1 MNLRVH
7 LRYSSHFL
15 TVPFLMTSFR
25 SSSAIALSPDAVVQN
40 MLYRIRQC
48 NVISPQLKIVNL
60 EVDGEVVGKMRQEMA
75 DKLISP
81 EFNKDKHN
89 NEVFQ
94 MRQKTTVG
102 DVSDEEVTRILTLSD
117 ELERSTSSSRTEA
130 VMDVMKKLR
139 DDGTI
144 KGWR

>member
-1 MNLRVH
+1 M
-7 LRYSSHFL
+7 
-15 TVPFLMTSFR
+15 
-25 SSSAIALSPDAVVQN
+25 
-40 MLYRIRQC
+40 
-48 NVISPQLKIVNL
+48 ISPQLKIVNL

-75 DKLISP
+75 DKLVSP

-89 NEVFQ
+89 NKVFQ

-102 DVSDEEVTRILTLSD
+102 DASDDKVTRILTLSD